1 MNNIQHIQRFSRSH
15 SLVSAAHAQQILTLA
30 NAPEIS
36 ADTTE
41 QTMEAMCQTFGA
53 VRPEQAKPYLTVGNV
68 AVIPMHG
75 SLLHR
80 GAWASP
86 WATGYSY
93 ISSAFNAALHDD
105 EVKGIVFDVNSFG
118 GHVAGNFELAEE
130 IYAARGQKPTLALVD
145 SHALSGGYS
154 LSSAADRIVAS
165 PSSDVG
171 SIGVLLMHV
180 SLEQALKNVGV
191 EISLI
196 HAGKHKVDGNPF
208 EDLPDDVRSVL
219 QSSVEKS
226 YSQFVSLVAR
236 NRGLDTEAVRNTEA
250 RVYDAEEAKSLGLID
265 DVMSPRAAFAAFLSE
280 VSNASTQP
288 KKVKNMSNETPEK
301 KAGDEAGAN
310 SDTPTVDTAALTAQA
325 STAERE
331 RIAAI
336 MGSEEAKDRP
346 ALANHLALNTTMSAE
361 DAKATLAASAVE
373 TKTAS
378 KGPLA
383 QAMDDEGG
391 PNVGDGGD
399 EGGGQQMSAGERIAR
414 AHAKA
419 SGYSLRTEH

>member
-15 SLVSAAHAQQILTLA
+15 SLVSAAHAQQVLA
-30 NAPEIS
+30 LAEAPEMS
-36 ADTTE
+36 AETTG
-41 QTMEAMCQTFGA
+41 QTLEALCQSFGTT
-53 VRPEQAKPYLTVGNV
+53 RPEAKPYVMAGNV

-75 SLLHR
+75 ALLHR
-80 GAWASP
+80 GAWASS

-93 ISSAFNAALHDD
+93 LSAAFNTALHDD
-105 EVKGIVFDVNSFG
+105 QVKGIVFDVNSFG
-118 GHVAGNFELAEE
+118 GHVAGNFELADE
-130 IYAARGQKPTLALVD
+130 IYAARGQKPMLSLVD

-154 LSSAADRIVAS
+154 LATATGRVVAT

-180 SLEQALKNVGV
+180 SMEQALKNMGV
-191 EISLI
+191 EVSMI

-208 EDLPDDVRSVL
+208 EDLPEDVRTVL
-219 QSSVEKS
+219 QASVEKS

-236 NRGLDTEAVRNTEA
+236 NRGIETEAVRNTEA
-250 RVYDAEEAKSLGLID
+250 RVYDAEEAKTLGLID

-288 KKVKNMSNETPEK
+288 KKVKNMSNETPEQI
-301 KAGDEAGAN
+301 AGDDAGASN
-310 SDTPTVDTAALTAQA
+310 DTPTVDTAKVSAQA

-331 RIAAI
+331 RISAI
-336 MGSEEAKDRP
+336 MGSDEAKDRP
-346 ALANHLALNTTMSAE
+346 ALANHLALNTSMSAE
-361 DAKATLAASAVE
+361 DAKATLSASAVE
-373 TKTAS
+373 TKASS

-383 QAMDDEGG
+383 AAMDDEGG

-399 EGGGQQMSAGERIAR
+399 GGDGGQKISAGERMSR
-414 AHAKA
+414 AHGKA
-419 SGYSLRTEH
+419 SGYNPRTLQ